1 MAGNAAW
8 DRFFYP
14 GTHVL
19 QNKFNERD
27 EDALAEIEYEITGE
41 IYEDLISGDIPIEGD
56 TAQDKLQFIH
66 GSLLGSIY
74 DWAGR
79 FRDVNMSKG
88 GHSFGDHASM
98 GMYMRQLQGKI
109 NRTPWNNLDYSAT
122 VDQLAAIHTDLNFA
136 HPFRE
141 GNGRAS
147 RVFMTDLAAEHG
159 VELDFSLVGDKQ
171 WNQAS
176 ADTFLDPGGLNLTT
190 EPLKEIYREIASP
203 QEESSSLGHQPEA
216 DEMDDELSAAMQ
228 FGDDA
233 YGADSVGEA
242 LGDQGESV
250 SMDDYGV
257 DSAMDYGRSN
267 DQELDR

>member
-1 MAGNAAW
+1 MANSAW
-8 DRFFYP
+8 NKFFIP
-14 GTHVL
+14 GTNVL
-19 QNKFNERD
+19 QNKLNES
-27 EDALAEIEYEITGE
+27 DAERLAAKEYDITGAL
-41 IYEDLISGDIPIEGD
+41 YEALVSGDTPIEGN
-56 TAQDKLQFIH
+56 TAQEKLAFVH
-66 GSLLGSIY
+66 ETLFGDIY
-74 DWAGR
+74 DWAGQ

-122 VDQLAAIHTDLNFA
+122 VDQLAVIHTDLNFA

-176 ADTFLDPGGLNLTT
+176 ADTFLDPGGLNLTA
-190 EPLKEIYREIASP
+190 EPLKEVYREIASP
-203 QEESSSLGHQPEA
+203 REGSGSLDHQPSA
-216 DEMDDELSAAMQ
+216 DVMDDELSAAMQ

-242 LGDQGESV
+242 LSDQGESV

>member
-14 GTHVL
+14 GTDVL

-27 EDALAEIEYEITGE
+27 EDALAEIEYEITGK
-41 IYEDLISGDIPIEGD
+41 IYSRFITGDIPIEGD
-56 TAQDKLQFIH
+56 TAQEKLQFIH
-66 GSLLGSIY
+66 GSLLGNIY
-74 DWAGR
+74 DWAGQ

-88 GHSFGDHASM
+88 GHSFGDEASM

-109 NRTPWNNLDYSAT
+109 NRTPWNDLDHSAT

-147 RVFMTDLAAEHG
+147 RVFMADLAAEHG
-159 VELDFSLVGDKQ
+159 VELDFSRVGDEQ

-176 ADTFLDPGGLNLTT
+176 ADTFLDPYGLQLTA

-203 QEESSSLGHQPEA
+203 QEEADSLDHQPEA
-216 DEMDDELSAAMQ
+216 DGLDVELSAAMQ

-233 YGADSVGEA
+233 YSAESVGDA
-242 LGDQGESV
+242 LGSQGEPV

-257 DSAMDYGRSN
+257 NSALDYGSSN
-267 DQELDR
+267 DQGLDR